1 MNLLQQNTYH
11 IVPVVNADGLAMIE
25 ADFPKTKKVLKK
37 RKNQN
42 PDAQYTADKNHT
54 KCAPED
60 AGVDLNRNYG
70 VDWGVGNR
78 KEFGHG
84 IEDECHDPCGECYR
98 GTAAFSEK
106 ETQAMKKFIEDNKQQ
121 LKFVINFHSNGNSWI
136 YPYNGRPE
144 NDIEKRNPGMLKMF

>member
-1 MNLLQQNTYH
+1 MNLLQQNVYH

-42 PDAQYTADKNHT
+42 PDAQNSADKNHT

-70 VDWGVGNR
+70 VDWGLGNR

-84 IEDECHDPCGECYR
+84 IEDECADPCGECYR
-98 GTAAFSEK
+98 GTSAFSEK
-106 ETQAMKKFIEDNKQQ
+106 ESQALKKFIEDNK
-121 LKFVINFHSNGNSWI
+121 
-136 YPYNGRPE
+136 E
-144 NDIEKRNPGMLKMF
+144 